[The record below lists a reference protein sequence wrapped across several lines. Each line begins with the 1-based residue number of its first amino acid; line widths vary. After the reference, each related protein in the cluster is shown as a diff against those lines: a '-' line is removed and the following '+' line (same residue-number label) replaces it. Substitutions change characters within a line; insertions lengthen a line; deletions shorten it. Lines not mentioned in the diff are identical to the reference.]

1 LGDGEFLPD
10 QTQSKP
16 SFALTDLALDSIA
29 LPLIIQKL
37 ALFFSQ

>member
-1 LGDGEFLPD
+1 LGDGEFLTD

-16 SFALTDLALDSIA
+16 SFALTDLALDSNT

-37 ALFFSQ
+37 ALLFRQ